1 MIKWFNVKA
10 RNGVA
15 TLYDN
20 NITLNTTAMD
30 PFEIAYKVQVGL
42 SEEGNI
48 IIKPLTK
55 AFVEKG
61 KLDENSLLKIEMR
74 KSFARIASVSL
85 MKQIAQALNITLSKS
100 PIQYETTWDSVENIL
115 TINTSKVLNN

>member
-1 MIKWFNVKA
+1 MIKWFNVKP

-30 PFEIAYKVQVGL
+30 PFDVAYKVQVGL

-48 IIKPLTK
+48 IVKPLTK
-55 AFVEKG
+55 AFVESG
-61 KLDENSLLKIEMR
+61 ELDENSLLKIEMR

-85 MKQIAQALNITLSKS
+85 MKQIGEALNIKLSKS
-100 PIQYETTWDSVENIL
+100 PIQYETSWDSVENIL
-115 TINTSKVLNN
+115 TIDISKVLKN

>member
-1 MIKWFNVKA
+1 MIKWFNVKP

-15 TLYDN
+15 TLYNN
-20 NITLNTTAMD
+20 NITLNTVAMD

-55 AFVEKG
+55 AFVESG

-85 MKQIAQALNITLSKS
+85 MKQISEALNITLSKS

-115 TINTSKVLNN
+115 TIHVKGATK

>member
-1 MIKWFNVKA
+1 MIKWFNVKP

-30 PFEIAYKVQVGL
+30 PFDIAYKVQVGL

-48 IIKPLTK
+48 MVKPLTK
-55 AFVEKG
+55 AFVESG
-61 KLDENSLLKIEMR
+61 ELDENSLLKIEMR

-85 MKQIAQALNITLSKS
+85 MKQIGEALNIKLSKS
-100 PIQYETTWDSVENIL
+100 PIQYETSWDSVENIL
-115 TINTSKVLNN
+115 TIDISKVLKN

>member
-1 MIKWFNVKA
+1 MIKWFNAKP

-30 PFEIAYKVQVGL
+30 PFDIAYKVQVGL

-48 IIKPLTK
+48 IVKPLTK
-55 AFVEKG
+55 AFVESG
-61 KLDENSLLKIEMR
+61 ELDENSLLKIEMR

-85 MKQIAQALNITLSKS
+85 MKQIGEALNIKLSKS
-100 PIQYETTWDSVENIL
+100 PIQYETSWDSVENIL
-115 TINTSKVLNN
+115 TIDISRVLKN

>member
-1 MIKWFNVKA
+1 MIKWFNVKP

-30 PFEIAYKVQVGL
+30 PFDIAYKVQVGL
-42 SEEGNI
+42 SEGGNI
-48 IIKPLTK
+48 IVKPLTK
-55 AFVEKG
+55 AFVESG
-61 KLDENSLLKIEMR
+61 ELDENSLLKIEMR

-85 MKQIAQALNITLSKS
+85 MKQISEALNIKLSKS
-100 PIQYETTWDSVENIL
+100 PIQYETSWDSVENIL
-115 TINTSKVLNN
+115 TIDISKVLKN

>member
-42 SEEGNI
+42 SEDGNI
-48 IIKPLTK
+48 II
-55 AFVEKG
+55 
-61 KLDENSLLKIEMR
+61 
-74 KSFARIASVSL
+74 
-85 MKQIAQALNITLSKS
+85 
-100 PIQYETTWDSVENIL
+100 
-115 TINTSKVLNN
+115 

>member
-30 PFEIAYKVQVGL
+30 PFEIAYKVQVGFQAHLAFVPEHL
-42 SEEGNI
+42 S
-48 IIKPLTK
+48 IIK
-55 AFVEKG
+55 
-61 KLDENSLLKIEMR
+61 SSIC
-74 KSFARIASVSL
+74 
-85 MKQIAQALNITLSKS
+85 
-100 PIQYETTWDSVENIL
+100 
-115 TINTSKVLNN
+115 

>member
-1 MIKWFNVKA
+1 MIKWFNVKP

-30 PFEIAYKVQVGL
+30 SFDIAYKVQVGL

-48 IIKPLTK
+48 IVKPLTK
-55 AFVEKG
+55 AFVESG
-61 KLDENSLLKIEMR
+61 ELDENSLLKIEMR

-85 MKQIAQALNITLSKS
+85 MKQIGEALNIKLSKS
-100 PIQYETTWDSVENIL
+100 PIQYETSWDSVENIL
-115 TINTSKVLNN
+115 TIDISKVLKN

>member
-1 MIKWFNVKA
+1 MIKWFNVKP

-20 NITLNTTAMD
+20 NITLNRTAMD
-30 PFEIAYKVQVGL
+30 PFDIAYKVQVGL

-48 IIKPLTK
+48 IVKPLTK
-55 AFVEKG
+55 AFVESG
-61 KLDENSLLKIEMR
+61 ELDENSLLKIEMR

-85 MKQIAQALNITLSKS
+85 MKQISEALNIKLSKS
-100 PIQYETTWDSVENIL
+100 PIQYETSWDSVENIL
-115 TINTSKVLNN
+115 TIDISKVLKN

>member
-1 MIKWFNVKA
+1 MIKWFNVKP

-20 NITLNTTAMD
+20 NITLNTVAMD
-30 PFEIAYKVQVGL
+30 PFDIAYKVQVGL

-55 AFVEKG
+55 AFVETG

-85 MKQIAQALNITLSKS
+85 MKQISEALNIKLSKS
-100 PIQYETTWDSVENIL
+100 RIL
-115 TINTSKVLNN
+115 DRIKIISHHCLIIS